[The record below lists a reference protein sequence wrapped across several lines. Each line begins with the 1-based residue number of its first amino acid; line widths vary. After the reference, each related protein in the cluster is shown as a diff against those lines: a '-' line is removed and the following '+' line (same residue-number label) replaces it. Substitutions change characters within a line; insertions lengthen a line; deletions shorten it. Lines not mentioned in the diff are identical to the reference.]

1 MRLRLVV
8 CIVLVAVAVWGPRS
22 LRAQEGSPIQ
32 VELKPTPLANANG
45 LGKATGSATLDAAS
59 GWVTLTMKLPDGY
72 KIPEKTVFEGWL
84 VDAGAIASP
93 ANNAATA
100 DERFGPRYGN
110 RTVAALE
117 NAIGYWLTAGQ
128 LVDDGKGNLTAAMK
142 WPNYNLAPYDTV
154 FITIETDGN
163 VAPWDPRPG
172 SNILQGAISD
182 GKPGEAVDVD
192 KLLGPMPD
200 LSTGQG
206 ISLRLTRL
214 GEAAGLKGATGKAF
228 ILTEAAAAEI
238 DVKLPAGAK
247 LPDGAVL
254 EAWVTDAGRLTP
266 FGKTH
271 VHNADNKL
279 GPSLNNAYL
288 GAIMDAIPFSTSLGV
303 LKADSSGTYTL
314 QVQWQKYAFRVY
326 DIVSV
331 TLEADGDT
339 GKWNPRPGTPV
350 LVGPITPDVDMPS
363 LLAMP
368 GDEDMAPPSE
378 AGRVTAPP
386 PTAAATQAAK

>member
-8 CIVLVAVAVWGPRS
+8 CIVLVIVAVLIPRS
-22 LRAQEGSPIQ
+22 LRAQQTGPVR
-32 VELKPTPLANANG
+32 VELKPTPLANTNG
-45 LGKATGSATLDAAS
+45 LDKATGSATLEAAG
-59 GWVTLTMKLPDGY
+59 GWITMTMKLPDGY
-72 KIPEKTVFEGWL
+72 KIPDKTIFEGWL
-84 VDAGAIASP
+84 SDSGALNNPNNSAS
-93 ANNAATA
+93 TA

-110 RTVAALE
+110 RTVGALE
-117 NAIGYWLTAGQ
+117 NAIGYWLTVGQ

-142 WPNYNLAPYDTV
+142 WPNYNLSPYDSVT
-154 FITIETDGN
+154 ITIETDGN
-163 VAPWDPRPG
+163 VTPWDPRPG

-182 GKPGEAVDVD
+182 GKPAEDVDVD

-206 ISLRLTRL
+206 ISLKTTKLA
-214 GEAAGLKGATGKAF
+214 EAAGLKGVTGKAF
-228 ILTEAAAAEI
+228 ILTEGAAAEV

-247 LPDGAVL
+247 IPEGAVL
-254 EAWVTDAGRLTP
+254 EAWVSDAGRLTP

-271 VHNADNKL
+271 AHIADNKL

-288 GAIMDAIPFSTSLGV
+288 GAIMDAMPFSTSLGV
-303 LKADSSGTYTL
+303 LKADASGMYTL
-314 QVQWQKYAFRVY
+314 QVHWPKYAFRVY

-331 TLEADGDT
+331 TIEADGDT
-339 GKWNPRPGTPV
+339 GKWNPRPGTPA
-350 LVGPITPDVDMPS
+350 LVGAITPDVDVAS

-378 AGRVTAPP
+378 MGRLAPP
-386 PTAAATQAAK
+386 APTAAATQAAK